1 MRYNV
6 RHRKDSMRTVFA
18 ATAIYAAVGLAMSIA
33 VVEIVPLLAEIAP
46 WVSALWLAFSYAILV
61 SVVFLVSR
69 WVVRSSGR
77 RGVGLPLLAWWL
89 SSVTVTLLTWTLV
102 LRAPATAVFA
112 ALVPAATLQVLVPD
126 SSASIRLFALGGE
139 YFGVAI
145 PWIALLIC
153 LSALLAGREAGG
165 VAASTTLPVE

>member
-1 MRYNV
+1 MRAV
-6 RHRKDSMRTVFA
+6 LA
-18 ATAIYAAVGLAMSIA
+18 ATAIYAGVGLAMSIA
-33 VVEIVPLLAEIAP
+33 GVEIVPLLAEIAP
-46 WVSALWLAFSYAILV
+46 WVSVLWLAFNYAIFV

-89 SSVTVTLLTWTLV
+89 SSVTVTLVTWTLV

-112 ALVPAATLQVLVPD
+112 ALVSAATLQVLVPD
-126 SSASIRLFALGGE
+126 SSASGWLFTFWGE
-139 YFGVAI
+139 SFGVAI

-153 LSALLAGREAGG
+153 VSALLAGRDAG
-165 VAASTTLPVE
+165 VVEASTPLSVE